1 MGMGFLWAWVVY
13 LSCVWCFNECFEE
26 SFYLFIYLFLTIA
39 ASTNILNLS
48 LLERKKKIVY
58 VQVNVY
64 RQAWTYLYEE
74 IY

>member
-1 MGMGFLWAWVVY
+1 MFVG
-13 LSCVWCFNECFEE
+13 EE
-26 SFYLFIYLFLTIA
+26 
-39 ASTNILNLS
+39 
-48 LLERKKKIVY
+48 KKIVY